1 MENVEKRL
9 PRATV
14 QKGKI
19 AYGNLASLHGENYK
33 LLQREKTV
41 EKLLTSDI
49 IEPERKEEYNLDDE
63 WTDAICE
70 KLKEYERID
79 KND

>member
-1 MENVEKRL
+1 METVEKRL

-19 AYGNLASLHGENYK
+19 AYGNLASLRSENYK

-49 IEPERKEEYNLDDE
+49 IESERKDGANH
-63 WTDAICE
+63 E
-70 KLKEYERID
+70 KKFL
-79 KND
+79 

>member
-1 MENVEKRL
+1 MENVKKRL

-19 AYGNLASLHGENYK
+19 AYGNLASLHSENYK
-33 LLQREKTV
+33 ILQREKNV

-49 IEPERKEEYNLDDE
+49 IKPERKDGANH
-63 WTDAICE
+63 E
-70 KLKEYERID
+70 KKFL
-79 KND
+79 

>member
-1 MENVEKRL
+1 METVEKRL

-19 AYGNLASLHGENYK
+19 ARGNLASLHSENYK

-49 IEPERKEEYNLDDE
+49 IEPERKD
-63 WTDAICE
+63 DAICE

>member
-1 MENVEKRL
+1 METVEKRL

-19 AYGNLASLHGENYK
+19 AFSNLASLHSENYK

-41 EKLLTSDI
+41 KKLLTSDI
-49 IEPERKEEYNLDDE
+49 IEPERKDGANHK
-63 WTDAICE
+63 

-79 KND
+79 NND

>member
-1 MENVEKRL
+1 METVEKRL

-19 AYGNLASLHGENYK
+19 AFGNLASLHSENYK
-33 LLQREKTV
+33 LLQKEKTV

-49 IEPERKEEYNLDDE
+49 IKPERKEGANH
-63 WTDAICE
+63 E
-70 KLKEYERID
+70 KKFL
-79 KND
+79 

>member
-1 MENVEKRL
+1 METVEKRL

-19 AYGNLASLHGENYK
+19 AFSNLASLHSENYK
-33 LLQREKTV
+33 LLQRKKKTV

-49 IEPERKEEYNLDDE
+49 IEPERKDG
-63 WTDAICE
+63 AICE
-70 KLKEYERID
+70 KLKEYKRIN